1 MKSSAKR
8 MLSFIAVL
16 TFLFS
21 LSITSAYA
29 CESEGESVSL
39 DSIGYTGDYS
49 RLVQLLN
56 DAIENGQA
64 GQTYYVG
71 TTVEHNHVARAGI
84 CSCGGSIVS
93 FSGIDEYRIIPITCP
108 TDSHGLDLLV
118 EFRHYTG
125 TKCTSCGTVYSSKTY
140 ADDSAYWM
148 VACLNGPV
156 LDEDYTWYEVNPK
169 LNNPHSKIDPNDYT

>member
-64 GQTYYVG
+64 GQAYYVG
-71 TTVEHNHVARAGI
+71 TTVEHNHVTRAGI
-84 CSCGGSIVS
+84 CSCGGRIVS

-108 TDSHGLDLLV
+108 NDPFGTDLLV

-156 LDEDYTWYEVNPK
+156 TDGDYTWYLVDSTAF
-169 LNNPHSKIDPNDYT
+169 NPHNWINPDDYT